1 MDDNSGRGGGG
12 RGASSKH
19 SGSDGHRGGR
29 SGRGGQFR
37 MPPKELKGQIEGLPL
52 LLHNKST
59 NLGDELQK
67 WISAMKTYTM
77 ANFIMDLDNIF
88 NNENPAYPIYVEP
101 ATPVAE
107 DRKRGDTD
115 EAVSEAVE
123 QVREEKGKK
132 SRGEAKQ
139 KN

>member
-1 MDDNSGRGGGG
+1 MAVEEGT
-12 RGASSKH
+12 SSKH

-37 MPPKELKGQIEGLPL
+37 TPPKELKGQIEGLPL

-107 DRKRGDTD
+107 DRKNT
-115 EAVSEAVE
+115 VIM
-123 QVREEKGKK
+123 EEIG
-132 SRGEAKQ
+132 RAHV
-139 KN
+139 